1 MGPGIFTDEDGA
13 PLTPSKLLKRC
24 YGPLLARAG
33 LPRLPFH
40 SLRHAHA
47 TMLLASG
54 THPRVV
60 QARLGHATIA
70 ITLDTYSHILPG
82 MGRAAADSI
91 DAQLEPRRQK
101 V

>member
-1 MGPGIFTDEDGA
+1 MFTDETGA

-24 YGPLLARAG
+24 YGPLLGRVG
-33 LPRLPFH
+33 LSRLPFH
-40 SLRHAHA
+40 SLRHSHA
-47 TMLLASG
+47 TMLLVSG

-60 QARLGHATIA
+60 QERIGHANIA
-70 ITLDTYSHILPG
+70 ITLGTYSHVLPG

-91 DAQLEPRRQK
+91 DAILAAGSRK